1 VSLLTVDPA
10 SAVPPFEQ
18 LRVQLLAQMQAGAL
32 VAGTRLPTVRQLASD
47 LGLAP
52 GTVARA
58 YKELEAAGAIETRG
72 RGGTFVAWSPDAGER
87 RVQELTA
94 QLAAVAREHR
104 VPAATVRAA
113 LDAAL
118 LSGG

>member
-1 VSLLTVDPA
+1 MAAEAPY
-10 SAVPPFEQ
+10 EQ
-18 LRVQLLAQMQAGAL
+18 LRARLLAEMQDGTRAAGS
-32 VAGTRLPTVRQLASD
+32 RLPTVRALAEQ

-72 RGGTFVAWSPDAGER
+72 RGGTFVAWSADAGER
-87 RVQELTA
+87 RVQELAT

-104 VPAATVRAA
+104 VPPERVRAA
-113 LDAAL
+113 VDSALD
-118 LSGG
+118 SGS